1 MGIPTMMAGSIRNI
15 LLGAIEVK
23 RDEFKTGK
31 SIDTIRAELKDEGFS
46 EHNIAR
52 ILIETQDKPIP
63 DDFIADNIK
72 DSYNIK
78 QNTVKI
84 ILRENRNLK
93 IQDVVRYKGRD
104 WVVQQINDFGS
115 ECEMLIKYYG

>member
-15 LLGAIEVK
+15 LLGAIEIK
-23 RDEFKTGK
+23 RDEFKAGK
-31 SIDTIRAELKDEGFS
+31 PLDAIRAELKDEGFS
-46 EHNIAR
+46 DHSSDR
-52 ILIETQDKPIP
+52 IMIEVQDKPIP

-78 QNTVKI
+78 ENTIKI
-84 ILRENRNLK
+84 ILRENPGLK
-93 IQDVVRYKGRD
+93 IQDVVRYKTRD
-104 WVVQQINDFGS
+104 WVVQQINDYGS

>member
-15 LLGAIEVK
+15 LLGAIEIK
-23 RDEFKTGK
+23 REEFKAGK
-31 SIDTIRAELKDEGFS
+31 PLDTIRAELKDEGFS
-46 EHNIAR
+46 EHNIDR
-52 ILIETQDKPIP
+52 ILIEVQDKSIP
-63 DDFIADNIK
+63 DDFDSDNIK

-78 QNTVKI
+78 ENTVKI
-84 ILRENRNLK
+84 ILRENPGLK
-93 IQDVVRYKGRD
+93 IQDVVRYKTRD